1 MITNRRLGRYLG
13 ITFLVVF
20 AGSAVSAALSA
31 SIFAAT
37 TAETLQN
44 VAENSAQMRWSAMI
58 ELFVTS
64 VGIVVLAVLLHT
76 VVRRQNPLLAL
87 VALGW
92 WLAEAVTLA
101 VSTVGAFLLIPVSEA
116 YVQAGSP
123 ATSDQLALGHALVGF
138 DDVAWEI
145 HMVFFALG
153 ALIWYSLMYKSQAVP
168 RWLSVWGVLAAALS
182 LVSSIATLA
191 TDADLFFLG
200 FPTGLFELV
209 IGTWL
214 IAKGV
219 WQPADEETSTEYAIA

>member
-1 MITNRRLGRYLG
+1 MNTDRRLGRYLG
-13 ITFLVVF
+13 TTFLVVF
-20 AGSAVSAALSA
+20 AGSALSAALSA
-31 SIFAAT
+31 PIFAAT

-116 YVQAGSP
+116 YVQAGAS
-123 ATSDQLALGHALVGF
+123 AASGQLAQGEAFIGLDH
-138 DDVAWEI
+138 VAWEI

-153 ALIWYSLMYKSQAVP
+153 GLIWYSLMYQSHAVP
-168 RWLSVWGVLAAALS
+168 RWLSTWGVLAVALS
-182 LVSSIATLA
+182 LASSVATFA
-191 TDADLFFLG
+191 TDADLFILG
-200 FPTGLFELV
+200 YPTGLFELV
-209 IGTWL
+209 IGIWL
-214 IAKGV
+214 IARGV
-219 WQPADEETSTEYAIA
+219 SQPADERAPREYAGT